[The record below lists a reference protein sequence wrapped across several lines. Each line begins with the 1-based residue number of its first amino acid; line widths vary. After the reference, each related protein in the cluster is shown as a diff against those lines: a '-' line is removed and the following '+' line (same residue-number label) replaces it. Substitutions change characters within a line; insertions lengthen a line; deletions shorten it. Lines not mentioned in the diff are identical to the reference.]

1 MNRLN
6 IRSET
11 MNLLKVVGPIMVG
24 PSSSHTLGALRISRF
39 VYKLIGGIPDEVSF
53 ILHEPFSK
61 TYKGHGTDRALL
73 AGILGLK
80 QDDPNIKK
88 AYEIA
93 KIKNLK
99 VNFMIEDL
107 GEVHPNSVRI
117 KVLKDGIPHEIEGS
131 SIGGGDIKITFID
144 SVSCELS
151 WDYDTL
157 VIVNK
162 DAPSALKSILDVI
175 KVNVANLYLRRV
187 NLLQE
192 RAVTIIELDEPIENI
207 EEIKRSPYVYECYFI
222 RRDT

>member
-1 MNRLN
+1 
-6 IRSET
+6 
-11 MNLLKVVGPIMVG
+11 MNLLKVVGPVMVG
-24 PSSSHTLGALRISRF
+24 PSSSHTLGALRIAQF
-39 VYKLIGGIPDEVSF
+39 VYELIGGIPNEVTF
-53 ILHEPFSK
+53 ILHESFSK
-61 TYKGHGTDRALL
+61 THRGHGTDRALL

-80 QDDPNIKK
+80 QDDPNIKN
-88 AYEIA
+88 AYDIA
-93 KIKNLK
+93 KSKELK
-99 VNFMIEDL
+99 YSFIVEDL
-107 GEVHPNSVRI
+107 GDVHPNTVRI
-117 KVLKDGIPHEIEGS
+117 KVFKDGIPHEIEGS

-175 KVNVANLYLRRV
+175 KVNVANLYLRRI

-192 RAVTIIELDEPIENI
+192 KAITIIELDEPIENI
-207 EEIKRSPYVYECYFI
+207 EEIKKSPYVYECYFI